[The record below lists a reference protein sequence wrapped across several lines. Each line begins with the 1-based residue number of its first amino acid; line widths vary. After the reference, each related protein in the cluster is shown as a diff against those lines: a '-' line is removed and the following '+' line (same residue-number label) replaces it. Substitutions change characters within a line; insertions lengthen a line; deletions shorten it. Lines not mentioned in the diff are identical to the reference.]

1 MHATPSQALQIH
13 AALRARHSL
22 AMHFATFVGSD
33 FEAIEP
39 IIELEQAK
47 RKMETGTDCRGRED
61 ESRGEGERARTVG
74 DWWMEGGMGIIDVGE
89 TAVVH
94 LSMTPPEHPR
104 TGG

>member
-47 RKMETGTDCRGRED
+47 RKMETGTGHQGSEGVGED
-61 ESRGEGERARTVG
+61 EIVRSVG
-74 DWWMEGGMGIIDVGE
+74 DWWKEGGMGVIDIGE

-94 LSMTPPEHPR
+94 IGKTPPEHR
-104 TGG
+104 QTVQW